1 MKMKCTNCGNN
12 VESSWK
18 VCPFCGEKLNI
29 KKTCSSCGKE
39 LDPSWKACP
48 FCGESVNK
56 QSDFSSFSSNSSF
69 MDFEKQYKVN
79 KEEEERIKKEKAEK
93 ERKEKEAKLAREKA
107 AKEKAEKEARERER
121 IASEERRKML
131 IAQGSIPNLSSDK
144 KTLTFGR
151 KENYFGKPSIL
162 EWKVLKIENGYALCY
177 NIFSTYEPYSPREN
191 DYSWANS
198 NYRKWMNETLYRNY
212 FDDEARK
219 YIVKAKT
226 SDGCEDYIFSLTV
239 GDIDKYFVRRID
251 SDGTK
256 FYNVSN
262 VWLRGVINHSK
273 YDIWYGGVKQY
284 KGVPFISCAGLL
296 DASER
301 PWYKETDIYLMPAMF
316 VKLP

>member
-1 MKMKCTNCGNN
+1 MKCTSCGNN

-18 VCPFCGEKLNI
+18 VCPFCGEKINV

-56 QSDFSSFSSNSSF
+56 QSDFSSFSNSNSAF

-107 AKEKAEKEARERER
+107 AKERTAKEARERER
-121 IASEERRKML
+121 IALEERRKVL

-144 KTLTFGR
+144 KTLTFG
-151 KENYFGKPSIL
+151 KNINYFGNPLIT
-162 EWKVLKIENGYALCY
+162 WNVLKIENGYAFVCY
-177 NIFSTYEPYSPREN
+177 KYGLSTFDPYSPREN
-191 DYSWANS
+191 DCSWANS
-198 NYRKWMNETLYRNY
+198 NHRKWMNETFYRNY

-239 GDIDKYFVRRID
+239 GDIDKYFTRRID

-256 FYNVSN
+256 FYDVSN

-273 YDIWYGGVKQY
+273 YNPCCGVKQY
-284 KGVPFISCAGLL
+284 KGVPFINCAGLL
-296 DASER
+296 DASEL
-301 PWYKETDIYLMPAMF
+301 PWYKETGINLMPAMF